1 MIGLLIDMI
10 ILYLGAAMVAVGAV
24 YDVIAG
30 IGMLRLPNFYT
41 RLHAATIGAVGGAAL
56 PLFGTGLIAL
66 VSDQLGPYRVSAAVL
81 CFLAGIA
88 ILLSAPTGSHILG
101 KAAYRAGASDREPC
115 IVDMGEER

>member
-1 MIGLLIDMI
+1 MFIETI
-10 ILYLGAAMVAVGAV
+10 ILYIGAAMVAAGAV

-56 PLFGTGLIAL
+56 PLIGVGLIAL

-101 KAAYRAGASDREPC
+101 KAAYRAGASDKHPLV
-115 IVDMGEER
+115 IDMGEEQ

>member
-1 MIGLLIDMI
+1 VKTMIIDTI
-10 ILYLGAAMVAVGAV
+10 ILYLGAALVVIGAV

-56 PLFGTGLIAL
+56 PLVGVGLIAL

-81 CFLAGIA
+81 CFLAAIA

-101 KAAYRAGASDREPC
+101 KAAYRAGAADKEPC
-115 IVDMGEER
+115 IADMGEEE